1 MTKRLLTQKE
11 AATYLGMSLR
21 KFQDVKPA
29 LPVPMPGRML
39 RYDRLDLDAW
49 VEQQKQG
56 GEKVRIERMADEL
69 VKGVLN

>member
-1 MTKRLLTQKE
+1 MPKRLLTLSE
-11 AATYLGMSLR
+11 AASYLGMSVR

-39 RYDRLDLDAW
+39 RYDRIDLDTW
-49 VEQQKQG
+49 IERQKQA
-56 GEKVRIERMADEL
+56 GEEASVERMADEL